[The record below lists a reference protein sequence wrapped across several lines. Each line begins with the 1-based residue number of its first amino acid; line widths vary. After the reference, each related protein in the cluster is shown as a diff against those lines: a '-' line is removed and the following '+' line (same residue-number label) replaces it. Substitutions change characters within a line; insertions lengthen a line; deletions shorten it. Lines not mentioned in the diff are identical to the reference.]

1 LKSIP
6 GAPLNGQ
13 ATGIEVIQDPHL
25 IERLYHNLV
34 RSAKEEI
41 MLVLPTTSAFVREE
55 KIGIIKSL
63 HDAAARGVK
72 VKILTPTNEQ
82 IEPKMQP
89 IFKDKGG
96 IVELRTLRRRPEAQ
110 ASLEPRTKILIIDRK
125 EYLVVEL
132 KDDSKEIFI
141 DAVRLAL
148 YSATKSTVIS
158 YLTLFE
164 SLWEQTAIYD
174 QLLANEKMQ
183 EEFLNI
189 AAHELRTPIQP
200 LIGMLEILDIN
211 RTAADED
218 EVHGIKR
225 KDVKMIAR
233 NVSRLER
240 LSESILN
247 ATRIEGNRLK
257 LNKERFDLNE
267 KIKDIINDINAYS
280 ERNTNLN
287 IEFKQTD
294 RPLIVLA
301 DKARIY
307 EVISNVLLN
316 AVKFSNKGII
326 KVTLEKLENLAI
338 ISIRDS
344 GEGIDPDVLPR
355 LFTRF
360 ATGKNIQSGSG
371 LGLYISKG
379 IIEAHGGTISGRNNQ
394 DGKGATFSFTLP
406 IA

>member
-1 LKSIP
+1 
-6 GAPLNGQ
+6 
-13 ATGIEVIQDPHL
+13 
-25 IERLYHNLV
+25 
-34 RSAKEEI
+34 
-41 MLVLPTTSAFVREE
+41 
-55 KIGIIKSL
+55 
-63 HDAAARGVK
+63 
-72 VKILTPTNEQ
+72 
-82 IEPKMQP
+82 
-89 IFKDKGG
+89 
-96 IVELRTLRRRPEAQ
+96 
-110 ASLEPRTKILIIDRK
+110 
-125 EYLVVEL
+125 
-132 KDDSKEIFI
+132 
-141 DAVRLAL
+141 
-148 YSATKSTVIS
+148 
-158 YLTLFE
+158 
-164 SLWEQTAIYD
+164 
-174 QLLANEKMQ
+174 
-183 EEFLNI
+183 
-189 AAHELRTPIQP
+189 
-200 LIGMLEILDIN
+200 
-211 RTAADED
+211 
-218 EVHGIKR
+218 
-225 KDVKMIAR
+225 
-233 NVSRLER
+233 VSRLER